1 MRHVN
6 FPEDRNEVELERT
19 IICNKII
26 RELCLH
32 EIRLATAMARE
43 DDFRRAASDYYHDA
57 TCSTH
62 KLRQVVHE
70 CFRNEC
76 DALVPDGLRREH

>member
-6 FPEDRNEVELERT
+6 FPEDRTEIENERT
-19 IICNKII
+19 IILNEII

-32 EIRLATAMARE
+32 EIRLGEAMARE
-43 DDFRRAASDYYHDA
+43 DDYERPASAYYYEA
-57 TCSTH
+57 TCATH

-70 CFRNEC
+70 FFRNEC
-76 DALVPDGLRREH
+76 DALVPDKV